1 MFLVCTFLSIFY
13 SSLALKGL
21 MILGAIV
28 MFCFSHFPNLSD
40 FCFLVVMIRFWG
52 KNCHLS

>member
-13 SSLALKGL
+13 SSLALKSL

-52 KNCHLS
+52 KSCHLS